1 MSKPRIQ
8 NVKPTEYNNISFRSK
23 LEYLTAVIFDKLGIR
38 YLYEPYSIELLE
50 SFHFR
55 GNFYRK
61 IEYKPDFI
69 IGSNIIIECKGFET
83 PEWKIKRKLLLHHIY
98 TLGGQLYFHEMH
110 TRKEL
115 FDILDSY
122 HKTFGIRIN
131 CSNGKSYDTLNEML
145 SDLGLEKKSTSVI
158 SSILGNGK
166 KVNGYTFEYTT
177 EYSDSFD
184 TSIPYKKIKP
194 DSLL

>member
-69 IGSNIIIECKGFET
+69 IGGNIIIECKGFET

-122 HKTFGIRIN
+122 HKTFGTRIN
-131 CSNGKSYDTLNEML
+131 CSNGKSYSTLNEML

-177 EYSDSFD
+177 EYSDGFD